1 MEVLP
6 PDPLNQVRSQ
16 SEYRCSLWR
25 SMFQDIR
32 IGIGG
37 GAEGLL
43 AEIVCLLSGPFLP
56 CLTILLSDLIFYHD
70 GASVS
75 SHRSHDYAT
84 SVKLSSTSSALGH
97 FGYRL
102 IACPPFFH
110 ATWFY
115 IHDSRAISREL
126 KQPHYIFEF
135 GAIALVLFHV
145 ANYPPEFIRP
155 TPIPVTIKTSQGR
168 ERAGV
173 RNWFETMQVSGMA
186 YRLCR
191 ASFLVRPSA
200 HLSAAPSQ
208 KK

>member
-16 SEYRCSLWR
+16 SEYRRSLWR

-43 AEIVCLLSGPFLP
+43 AEMVCLLSGPFLP

-115 IHDSRAISREL
+115 IHDSPGRYLENLSNPTIPSNLARSPWCCSTSPTTLLNSYVQRQSPLQSKPPKVAKGRSCATGLKRCMCRAWL
-126 KQPHYIFEF
+126 TDY
-135 GAIALVLFHV
+135 V
-145 ANYPPEFIRP
+145 A
-155 TPIPVTIKTSQGR
+155 
-168 ERAGV
+168 
-173 RNWFETMQVSGMA
+173 QVS
-186 YRLCR
+186 
-191 ASFLVRPSA
+191 
-200 HLSAAPSQ
+200 
-208 KK
+208 